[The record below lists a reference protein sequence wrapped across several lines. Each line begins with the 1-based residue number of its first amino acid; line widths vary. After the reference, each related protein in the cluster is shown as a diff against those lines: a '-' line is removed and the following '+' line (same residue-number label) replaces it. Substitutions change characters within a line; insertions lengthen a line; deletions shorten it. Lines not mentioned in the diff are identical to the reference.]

1 MGLNLNLSPE
11 LMLHTFFLH
20 LRLEQH
26 LQCNNCLEF
35 LHSRKI
41 DISKFSLSK
50 WPTNVK
56 VINGNFPEIKT
67 NKSSFK
73 YSGQRQHIRN
83 IELALGSTLTL
94 KLSWRTSQCIL
105 SQDLKITPQLKL
117 SN

>member
-26 LQCNNCLEF
+26 LQCHNCLEF

-56 VINGNFPEIKT
+56 VINRNFPEIKT

-83 IELALGSTLTL
+83 IELATYFEAELEDEPMHSLAGPKNNTTI
-94 KLSWRTSQCIL
+94 KT
-105 SQDLKITPQLKL
+105 
-117 SN
+117 

>member
-26 LQCNNCLEF
+26 LQCHNCLEF

-67 NKSSFK
+67 NKK
-73 YSGQRQHIRN
+73 GLLNIQDKDNISGI
-83 IELALGSTLTL
+83 
-94 KLSWRTSQCIL
+94 
-105 SQDLKITPQLKL
+105 
-117 SN
+117 